1 MRRFVRLGLPLLA
14 LVALIIGA
22 FLLVQNKRQELAKAP
37 EYGADPRPVT
47 VTEAEKGDLRL
58 TWDYLAVVEPQTE
71 ADIAPRVQAKVEEV
85 RVDEGDAVSTG
96 DVLLHLDSKETRH
109 RLEEIQA
116 RIREARAELS
126 GNRATIRALEEAWR
140 FWRDERER
148 DRSLAAKGSLSQ
160 SQAERTAQ
168 QAAEVRGNLESAREK
183 SRAIRSRIQ
192 ALEQQKEAVRTQL
205 EYYTLKTPISGV
217 VTERRVDPGDMASPS
232 QTLLRVQTTD
242 RLKLAF
248 DVPQR
253 DLPRVHQGQNC
264 TFSAGG
270 QKRSASISLMHPSLN
285 KARMM
290 RAEVRLSDS
299 AGQGLDPGAYMPL
312 TVILDSLHDA
322 TLVPRSSL
330 IPSPSGQKH
339 VFTVEQGR
347 LEPRPVEVQGTDGDR
362 AAVSGID
369 PGVSVVENTFLGWAR
384 LSSGE
389 KVEAVR

>member
-1 MRRFVRLGLPLLA
+1 MPRFARLGLPLLVLA
-14 LVALIIGA
+14 IIIVGA

-37 EYGADPRPVT
+37 EYGGDPRPVT
-47 VTEAEKGDLRL
+47 VTRAEKGDLRL
-58 TWDYLAVVEPQTE
+58 TRDYLAVVEPENE
-71 ADIAPRVQAKVEEV
+71 ADIAPRVQAVVEEV
-85 RVDEGDAVSTG
+85 RVDEGDAVSQG
-96 DVLLHLDSKETRH
+96 NVLLRLDAAETRH
-109 RLEEIQA
+109 RLREIEA

-148 DRSLAAKGSLSQ
+148 DKTLAAKGSLSQ
-160 SQAERTAQ
+160 SRAEKTAQ

-183 SRAIRSRIQ
+183 SSAIQNRIQ
-192 ALEQQKEAVRTQL
+192 ALQQQKEAIQAKL
-205 EYYTLKTPISGV
+205 AYYTLKSPFSGV
-217 VTERRVDPGDMASPS
+217 VAERRVDPGDMASPS
-232 QTLLRVQTTD
+232 RTLIRLQTTN

-248 DVPQR
+248 DVPQK

-290 RAEVRLSDS
+290 RAEVRLSGS

-312 TVILDSLHDA
+312 TVILDTLHDA

-339 VFTVEQGR
+339 VFIVEQGR
-347 LEPRPVEVQGTDGDR
+347 LEPRPVEVQGTDGNR

-389 KVEAVR
+389 RVEAVR

>member
-14 LVALIIGA
+14 LVVLIIGA
-22 FLLVQNKRQELAKAP
+22 FLLVQNKRQELANAP
-37 EYGADPRPVT
+37 EYGGDPRPVT

-58 TWDYLAVVEPQTE
+58 SRDYLAVVEPENE
-71 ADIAPRVQAKVEEV
+71 ADIAPRVQAEVEAV
-85 RVDEGDAVSTG
+85 RVDEGDVVSEG
-96 DVLLHLDSKETRH
+96 DVLLRLDSKETRH
-109 RLEEIQA
+109 RLREIEA
-116 RIREARAELS
+116 RIGEARAELA

-148 DRSLAAKGSLSQ
+148 DKTLAAKGSLSE
-160 SQAERTAQ
+160 SQAEKTAQ

-183 SRAIRSRIQ
+183 SSAIQSRIQ
-192 ALEQQKEAVRTQL
+192 ALQQQKEAVQTKL
-205 EYYTLKTPISGV
+205 TYYTLKSPFSGV
-217 VTERRVDPGDMASPS
+217 VAERLVDPGDMASPS
-232 QTLLRVQTTD
+232 QTLLRVQTAD

-248 DVPQR
+248 DVPQK

-299 AGQGLDPGAYMPL
+299 AGQNLDPGAYVPL
-312 TVILDSLHDA
+312 TVILDILHDA

-330 IPSPSGQKH
+330 IPSPEGQKH
-339 VFTVEQGR
+339 VFAVRDGR
-347 LEPRPVEVQGTDGDR
+347 LKPRPVEVLGASGDR
-362 AAVSGID
+362 TAVSGID

-389 KVEAVR
+389 QVEAVR

>member
-1 MRRFVRLGLPLLA
+1 MRRFVRLGLPLLV
-14 LVALIIGA
+14 LVVLIIGA

-47 VTEAEKGDLRL
+47 VTEARKGDLRL

-71 ADIAPRVQAKVEEV
+71 ADIAPRVRAEVEEI
-85 RVDEGDAVSTG
+85 RVDEGDAVSQG
-96 DVLLHLDSKETRH
+96 DVLLRLDSTETRH
-109 RLEEIQA
+109 RLREIEA
-116 RIREARAELS
+116 RIREARAELA

-148 DRSLAAKGSLSQ
+148 DKTLAAKGSLSQ

-168 QAAEVRGNLESAREK
+168 KAAEVRGNLESARKK
-183 SRAIRSRIQ
+183 SQAIQSRIQ
-192 ALEQQKEAVRTQL
+192 SLVQQKEAVQTQL
-205 EYYTLKTPISGV
+205 EYYTLKSPFSGV
-217 VTERRVDPGDMASPS
+217 VAERRVDPGDMASPS
-232 QTLLRVQTTD
+232 RTVLKLQTTD

-248 DVPQR
+248 DVPQK
-253 DLPRVHQGQNC
+253 DLPRVSQGQNC
-264 TFSAGG
+264 TFSVDGH
-270 QKRSASISLMHPSLN
+270 KRSASISLMHPSLN

-312 TVILDSLHDA
+312 TVILDTLRDA